1 MVIDRFYELPDLLEQ
16 YMEENG
22 SDERGVTM
30 QESWYHLNL
39 NEENGHIIAGFLCG
53 LRYKPIFKFLSLF
66 TVSKGFKL
74 NTAHRSHPTGI
85 W

>member
-39 NEENGHIIAGFLCG
+39 NEENGHIIAGF
-53 LRYKPIFKFLSLF
+53 
-66 TVSKGFKL
+66 
-74 NTAHRSHPTGI
+74 
-85 W
+85 